1 MSSPLLHSQSIGF
14 KAFTE
19 TYISRVT
26 LSDPRAEPKS
36 IVARAVKSSIFEEL
50 RSKWTFEQD
59 MDRHGRSLKRTNVCF
74 AIDFKVSSQI
84 HAQAVDL
91 FFRDVANTQLQ
102 AFEKRCEQLFG
113 HEELVQDTSSFRS
126 KNSVN
131 AASTNTFSTSQ
142 EQLPGKY
149 TLDLELLVPSLAPF
163 GKKMN
168 QSEMTFLADVF
179 HRHATRKHPIYVQ
192 RIDTCEV
199 DQQAWLGEKRY
210 LSVSEFRAACAE
222 LTSFDVFTDIASNP
236 VSRMV
241 RISVRRM

>member
-1 MSSPLLHSQSIGF
+1 
-14 KAFTE
+14 
-19 TYISRVT
+19 
-26 LSDPRAEPKS
+26 
-36 IVARAVKSSIFEEL
+36 
-50 RSKWTFEQD
+50 

-113 HEELVQDTSSFRS
+113 HEELVQGTSSFRS
-126 KNSVN
+126 ENSAN
-131 AASTNTFSTSQ
+131 AAPTKKTFSTSQ

-149 TLDLELLVPSLAPF
+149 ILDLELLVPSLAPF

-179 HRHATRKHPIYVQ
+179 HRHATRKHSIHAQ
-192 RIDTCEV
+192 RIDACAV

-236 VSRMV
+236 VSRIV
-241 RISVRRM
+241 RTSVRRM

>member
-1 MSSPLLHSQSIGF
+1 M
-14 KAFTE
+14 
-19 TYISRVT
+19 T
-26 LSDPRAEPKS
+26 LSDPRTEPKS

-59 MDRHGRSLKRTNVCF
+59 TDRHGRSLKRTNVCF

-113 HEELVQDTSSFRS
+113 HEELVQDTSRFCSEKS
-126 KNSVN
+126 AN
-131 AASTNTFSTSQ
+131 AAPTTNTFSTSQ

-149 TLDLELLVPSLAPF
+149 IVEQLPGKYLLDLELLVPSLSPF

-179 HRHATRKHPIYVQ
+179 HRHATTRKHPIYVQ
-192 RIDTCEV
+192 RIGTCEV
-199 DQQAWLGEKRY
+199 DHQAWLGEKRY

-222 LTSFDVFTDIASNP
+222 LTSFDVCTDIASNP
-236 VSRMV
+236 VSRIV
-241 RISVRRM
+241 RRSVRRICR